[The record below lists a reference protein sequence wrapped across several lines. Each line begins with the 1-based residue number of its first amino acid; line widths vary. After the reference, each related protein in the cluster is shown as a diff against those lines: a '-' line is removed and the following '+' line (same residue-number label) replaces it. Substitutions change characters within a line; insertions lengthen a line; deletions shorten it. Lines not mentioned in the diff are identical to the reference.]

1 MRQLVPEFGDD
12 RLYSARNLIRRVV
25 VIVGVVG
32 SREDDGHAG
41 GDLVKGVVADPPED
55 VFGFVSRMSEV
66 NDLPVS

>member
-1 MRQLVPEFGDD
+1 MKKIIQYIGIAIL
-12 RLYSARNLIRRVV
+12 AIIVV